1 MSAKETKKIA
11 EVEVAKVVDIA
22 PEVTDDIVVKDPMV
36 LRPVELPLVVTL
48 PEGASEAQVEY
59 AKTLNAYAYQN
70 PEKWAIK
77 KDVLIARLRALKN
90 APAPIK
96 SNLSYGSKNK
106 LS

>member
-1 MSAKETKKIA
+1 MADKKKVIS
-11 EVEVAKVVDIA
+11 EEVATVVNVA
-22 PEVTDDIVVKDPMV
+22 PEVDTQDDIIVRDPMV

-48 PEGASEAQVEY
+48 PEDASKAQVEY

-77 KDVLIARLRALKN
+77 KDVLIAKLKALKN
-90 APAPIK
+90 APDPVK
-96 SNLSYGSKNK
+96 SNLSYGSKNI